1 MTGAANTHRRH
12 RRAVVFATSLRRLVA
27 VPLAVTVLTGAAWA
41 YWSVD
46 SVPGGNGASAVA
58 SVDQGARPTAAAA
71 GGTVTV
77 SWAASTLSNGDPVTG
92 YLVSRYDASTL
103 APATVLAGCVGTV
116 IAVSC
121 TENVVPTGS
130 WVYSVTPV
138 VGLSWRGLES
148 LKSSAVTTDA
158 TTPVN
163 AISTA
168 ATVGTATESGDT
180 IFYRGA
186 AAGSLTLTN
195 AVSDSGSGPASS
207 TTAALSG
214 DATGWSHV
222 PSVVSTPSGGPYV
235 SNPFSWTAA
244 TTSGPTEVVT
254 GRDQAGNT
262 VLTTLS
268 FVDDST
274 APAAGTVDY
283 TDGFQPA
290 QSVVIGFASGTDTGS
305 GIGTRQLER
314 SSAPIT
320 TSGCGVF
327 DSFVAVG
334 PDSPASPYTDAQVQ
348 NGFCYQYRYVVTDRV
363 GNRDIA
369 TSPHVAKVNA
379 APTLGSAGSYSVLA
393 GVGVVNTG
401 VTSLSGDLG
410 VSPGSSIVG
419 FPPGTVAGTVHAGDA
434 AAAQAHTDLV
444 AAYNDA
450 AARTAGGEFAGDL
463 NGRTFHAGVY
473 HTAAAL
479 ALTGAVT
486 LDAEGD
492 PNAVF
497 IFQVDAA
504 LNTAAGSVVNLV
516 NGAQPS
522 HVYWQVAGAAGT
534 GASATFAG
542 TILAAGAITLGANS
556 QLIGRAL
563 SSGTVTLAG
572 NRITTG

>member
-1 MTGAANTHRRH
+1 MAFRANRRRLIAVPVAFTLMTG
-12 RRAVVFATSLRRLVA
+12 VA
-27 VPLAVTVLTGAAWA
+27 WGF
-41 YWSVD
+41 WSVD

-58 SVDQGARPTAAAA
+58 SVDQGARPTAVAA
-71 GGTVTV
+71 GSAVTV
-77 SWAASTLSNGDPVTG
+77 GWAATTLSSGDPVTG
-92 YLVSRYDASTL
+92 YVVDRYDATTL
-103 APATVLAGCVGTV
+103 APATILAGCAGTV
-116 IAVSC
+116 IALSC
-121 TENVVPTGS
+121 TENGMPTGR

-138 VGLSWRGLES
+138 VGLSWRGVES
-148 LKSSAVTTDA
+148 PKSSAVTTDG
-158 TTPVN
+158 TMPVN
-163 AISTA
+163 VISTA
-168 ATVGTATESGDT
+168 ANIGTAFESGDT

-214 DATGWSHV
+214 DATAWSHV
-222 PSVVSTPSGGPYV
+222 PSTVSTPSNGPYV

-244 TTSGPTEVVT
+244 TTSGPTDVVT
-254 GRDQAGNT
+254 GRDRAGNSAAT
-262 VLTTLS
+262 IIS

-274 APAAGTVDY
+274 APTAGTIAY
-283 TDGFQPA
+283 TDGYQPA
-290 QSVVIGFASGTDTGS
+290 QSVAVDVASGTDAGS
-305 GIGTRQLER
+305 GIATRQLQR

-320 TSGCGVF
+320 SGGCGVF
-327 DSFVAVG
+327 GGFVAVG
-334 PDSPASPYTDAQVQ
+334 PDSPASPYTDAQVVD
-348 NGFCYQYRYVVTDRV
+348 GFCYQYRYVVTDSV
-363 GNRDIA
+363 GNQDTA
-369 TSPHVAKVNA
+369 TSPHVAKVSA
-379 APTLGSAGSYSVLA
+379 GLSLGSAGSYSVLA

-401 VTSLSGDLG
+401 VSSLSGDLG

-419 FPPGTVAGTVHAGDA
+419 FPPGTVGGTVHAGDA
-434 AAAQAHTDLV
+434 AAGQAHADLV

-450 AARTAGGEFAGDL
+450 AARTASSDFTGDL

-473 HTAAAL
+473 HTTAAL

-516 NGAQPS
+516 NGAQAS

-542 TILAAGAITLGANS
+542 TILAAGSITLGANT

-572 NRITTG
+572 NAITTG

>member
-1 MTGAANTHRRH
+1 M
-12 RRAVVFATSLRRLVA
+12 VA
-27 VPLAVTVLTGAAWA
+27 VPLAITVLTGAAWA
-41 YWSVD
+41 YWTVA
-46 SVPGGNGASAVA
+46 SVPGGTGASAVA

-71 GGTVTV
+71 GGAVTV
-77 SWAASTLSNGDPVTG
+77 GWAASTLSSGDPVTG

-103 APATVLAGCVGTV
+103 ARATVQAGCAGALV
-116 IAVSC
+116 ALSC
-121 TENVVPTGS
+121 TEAGVPTGS

-138 VGLSWRGLES
+138 VGLSWRGPES
-148 LKSSAVTTDA
+148 PKSSAVTTDA

-163 AISTA
+163 VISTA

-180 IFYRGA
+180 VFYRGA

-235 SNPFSWTAA
+235 SNPFSWTAV

-262 VLTTLS
+262 ARTTLS
-268 FVDDST
+268 FVDDSVAPT
-274 APAAGTVDY
+274 AGMVDY
-283 TDGFQPA
+283 TDGYQPA
-290 QSVVIGFASGTDTGS
+290 QSVVVDLAPGTDAGS
-305 GIGTRQLER
+305 GIATRQLER
-314 SSAPIT
+314 SSAPIAT
-320 TSGCGVF
+320 TGCGVF
-327 DSFVAVG
+327 GGFLAVG
-334 PDSPASPYTDAQVQ
+334 PDSPASPYTDAQVA
-348 NGFCYQYRYVVTDRV
+348 NGFCYRYRFVVTDRV
-363 GNRDIA
+363 GNQDIA
-369 TSPHVAKVNA
+369 TSPHVAEVNA
-379 APTLGSAGSYSVLA
+379 APTLGSAGSFSVLA

-419 FPPGTVAGTVHAGDA
+419 FPPGTVSGTVHAGDA
-434 AAAQAHTDLV
+434 AAAQAQTDLA
-444 AAYNDA
+444 AAYHDA
-450 AARTAGGEFAGDL
+450 AARTADSQFAGDL

-473 HTAAAL
+473 HTSAAL
-479 ALTGAVT
+479 ALTGTVT
-486 LDAEGD
+486 LDAQGD

-534 GASATFAG
+534 GASAIFAG
-542 TILAAGAITLGANS
+542 TILAAGAITLGASS

-563 SSGTVTLAG
+563 SSDTVTLAA
-572 NRITTG
+572 NTITTG